1 MKSHFILVD
10 FENVQPRNLGTL
22 KDGQHKVRVFLGASQ
37 TKITLELAQAL
48 QAFGPDA
55 KYVQISGNGSNAL
68 DFHIAFYIGRLSALH
83 PEASFTIVSRDT
95 GFDPLVKHLAARGI
109 SCQRSPTLPGGL
121 SAPAP
126 TKPAKA
132 TTRPAAAPKRNASRE
147 ATRPAA
153 GDTRLALVLENLG
166 NMKAHRPRTVKSLG
180 SSIRSWFKPALDD
193 KALAVVLDQ
202 LAKAGKIKVDGTKVS
217 YALA

>member
-83 PEASFTIVSRDT
+83 PEATFTIVSRDT
-95 GFDPLVKHLAARGI
+95 GFDPLIKHLSARGI
-109 SCQRSPTLPGGL
+109 GCRRNPTLPGAVA
-121 SAPAP
+121 APAP
-126 TKPAKA
+126 AKPAKA
-132 TTRPAAAPKRNASRE
+132 AAKPAPKRNASRE

-153 GDTRLALVLENLG
+153 ADARLAVVLENLG
-166 NMKAHRPRTVKSLG
+166 KMKAHRPRTVKSLG
-180 SSIRSWFKPALDD
+180 ASIRSWFKPALDD
-193 KALAVVLDQ
+193 KALASVLDQ
-202 LAKAGKIKVDGTKVS
+202 LAKAGKVKVDGTKVS

>member
-1 MKSHFILVD
+1 MKPHFILVD

-83 PEASFTIVSRDT
+83 PEATFTIVSRDT
-95 GFDPLVKHLAARGI
+95 GFDPLIKHLAARGI
-109 SCQRSPTLPGGL
+109 ACRRSPTLAD
-121 SAPAP
+121 SVAAPAP
-126 TKPAKA
+126 RQPGARPPPPENPPPRPSAPPPA
-132 TTRPAAAPKRNASRE
+132 RPASPPWRTRASRWCWKTS
-147 ATRPAA
+147 AT
-153 GDTRLALVLENLG
+153 
-166 NMKAHRPRTVKSLG
+166 
-180 SSIRSWFKPALDD
+180 
-193 KALAVVLDQ
+193 
-202 LAKAGKIKVDGTKVS
+202 
-217 YALA
+217 